1 LIYRIYIIFF
11 EDYHLEGVYFMTETV
26 THTYNGTSD
35 PADDVGKNIVKFK
48 SGGMHKKD
56 ADAFVLV
63 DKLEKQR
70 CLSKD
75 ELVYL
80 VSSYTSDL
88 SEYLFE
94 KARNISKRY
103 YGNHVYIRGLV
114 EFTNFCKNDCL
125 YCGIRKSNL
134 SASRYRL
141 TEDQIFQACETGYEL
156 GFRTFVLQGGEDPYF
171 SDDKI
176 IYIVKNIKTRYPDCA
191 VTLSIGEKTRES
203 YQAYFDAGADRYLL
217 RHETANQE
225 HYSML
230 HPAEMS
236 LTNRK
241 RCLADL
247 KEIGYQVGSG
257 FMVGS
262 PFQTAEYLADDML
275 FLYELQP
282 HMVGIGP
289 FVPHHSTQF
298 ANFSSGSAEL
308 TVFIIGLL
316 RLMLPSALIPSTT
329 ALGTID
335 PRGRELGILAG
346 ANVVMP
352 NLSPVD
358 VRNKYLLYDNKI
370 CTGDEAAE
378 CRFCMQRR
386 IESIGYEIAVTK
398 GDFIPMSS

>member
-1 LIYRIYIIFF
+1 
-11 EDYHLEGVYFMTETV
+11 MTETV

-171 SDDKI
+171 TDDKI

-335 PRGRELGILAG
+335 PRGRELGILA
-346 ANVVMP
+346 
-352 NLSPVD
+352 
-358 VRNKYLLYDNKI
+358 
-370 CTGDEAAE
+370 
-378 CRFCMQRR
+378 
-386 IESIGYEIAVTK
+386 
-398 GDFIPMSS
+398 